1 MPRSDLHP
9 PGALWPRVRLRALAV
24 LAILLAAPVA
34 SAQDAEASPTW
45 TATLTLARDTLHVQL
60 VGEGLPAAPVALA
73 GPSPDAQTVIG
84 AQPGPNATWTAHG
97 PRVEVAYDLPLAQGA
112 GFIVLPLRDALLRP
126 MDAAHAGDERVEAEA
141 PAGWGAA
148 LAPGA
153 DGVVVFGEALRVE
166 TRQVGDARVRHAA
179 RDAPPAEDWA
189 LLTQGLLY
197 LGAQSAPLDDLLF
210 VRAPPE
216 ADVADT
222 ASATVVV
229 ASDAAE
235 PETLARLL
243 ARAHQRY
250 RVVEVAPTSGAWLRE
265 GEERYHALMALLAAD
280 MREPQ
285 AVQDEIDASHDEN
298 LTGTLPQ
305 APAGSALAREKGL
318 VVVRA
323 LDLEIQRASN
333 GTAGM
338 PELLRRLAASDAR
351 HDSLSIQRAAEE
363 VANASLAPFFDAY
376 GYGLAWPQP
385 VPVADRA
392 KIWVADLATEPARA
406 MPGEPVAARIA
417 VENRGT
423 EPADEPILVHLDGAE
438 VRAADVKL
446 DVGARAT
453 FAVPLPASAPGE
465 HTLVVGP
472 REETFVVLTPAR
484 LGLARVSTTPDTP
497 RSGET
502 FQLLAY
508 VENEG
513 QTAGRARV
521 EVREAGALV
530 QRTTETLVDGE
541 STRALTL
548 PLRFEEPGLHVL
560 AIRLVSDDGEGS
572 LVHDVVVQSPEAER
586 ETPAPSLALL
596 LLGVLLLAYGR
607 RAR

>member
-1 MPRSDLHP
+1 MRP
-9 PGALWPRVRLRALAV
+9 RALAV

-34 SAQDAEASPTW
+34 GAQETEASPAW
-45 TATLTLARDTLHVQL
+45 TATLSLARDSLHVQL
-60 VGEGLPAAPVALA
+60 VGEGLPDAPVALA
-73 GPSPDAQTVIG
+73 GPPIDPSALTG
-84 AQPGPNATWTAHG
+84 AQAGANGTWTAHG
-97 PRVEVAYDLPLAQGA
+97 PRVELAYDLPLAQGA
-112 GFIVLPLRDALLRP
+112 GFIVLPLRDAILRP
-126 MDAAHAGDERVEAEA
+126 DDAAHAGEERVEAVA
-141 PAGWGAA
+141 PPGWGAA
-148 LAPGA
+148 LAQGV

-166 TRQVGDARVRHAA
+166 TRQVGDARVRHVA
-179 RDAPPAEDWA
+179 RDAPPPEEWA

-216 ADVADT
+216 AEVADA
-222 ASATVVV
+222 ASANVVV
-229 ASDAAE
+229 ASDGAS

-250 RVVEVAPTSGAWLRE
+250 SVVEVAPTSGAWLRE
-265 GEERYHALMALLAAD
+265 GEERYHALMTLLAAD
-280 MREPQ
+280 MREGQ
-285 AVQDEIDASHDEN
+285 QVQDEIDGSHDEN

-318 VVVRA
+318 VVARA

-338 PELLRRLAASDAR
+338 PELLRRLAATDAR

-392 KIWVADLATEPARA
+392 KVWVHELAVEPARA
-406 MPGEPVAARIA
+406 MPGEPVAARITI
-417 VENRGT
+417 ENRGT
-423 EPADEPILVHLDGAE
+423 QEAEEPILVHLDGAE
-438 VRAADVKL
+438 VRAATVQL
-446 DVGARAT
+446 DVGGRAT
-453 FAVPLPASAPGE
+453 LAVPLPASAPGA
-465 HTLVVGP
+465 HTIAVGP
-472 REETFVVLTPAR
+472 RDATFVVLTPPR
-484 LGLARVSTTPDTP
+484 LALARVSTTPDTP
-497 RSGET
+497 RSDET
-502 FQLLAY
+502 FHLLAY

-521 EVREAGALV
+521 EVREAGLLV

-548 PLRFEEPGLHVL
+548 PLRFEAPGLHVL
-560 AIRLVSDDGEGS
+560 DVRLVSSEGEGT
-572 LVHDVVVQSPEAER
+572 LFHDVVVQYPDEER
-586 ETPAPSLALL
+586 ETPGPSLALVA
-596 LLGVLLLAYGR
+596 GALLLALRR